1 LIGQTGGS
9 ADAEIRIASRAEI
22 DPVSGALLCE
32 SHRQWRAVRARE
44 STVFQFH
51 HPPTGLL
58 YCQAIVQSGFSRT
71 EILFSESAWNRL
83 ASTGHEIRAWEL
95 PYPLDQLLVVPALA
109 LRGAVLLHAC
119 GAAISTRGLVFAG
132 HSGDGKTTLAGLLS
146 REGARLLSDE
156 RVAVR
161 KTERGFVAFG
171 TPWPGEGNV
180 VSSDAHPL
188 AGMFVLRKAA
198 LHALGSP
205 SPSLAAELL
214 ARAIV
219 PYYLPDVAARILE
232 VFSQLAEEIPFRE
245 LHFSRSPGLTS
256 LLSEAA

>member
-1 LIGQTGGS
+1 
-9 ADAEIRIASRAEI
+9 
-22 DPVSGALLCE
+22 
-32 SHRQWRAVRARE
+32 VRARE

-95 PYPLDQLLVVPALA
+95 PYPLDQLLLVPVLA

-119 GAAISTRGLVFAG
+119 GAVVSNRGLVFAG

-146 REGARLLSDE
+146 SEGTPLLSDE
-156 RVAVR
+156 RIAVR
-161 KTERGFVAFG
+161 KTERGFATFG

-180 VSSDAHPL
+180 VSNASHLL
-188 AGMFVLRKAA
+188 AGMFVLRKAEHH
-198 LHALGSP
+198 LLGQI
-205 SPSLAAELL
+205 SPSLAADLL
-214 ARAIV
+214 ARTIV

-232 VFSQLAEEIPFRE
+232 VFSHLAEEVPFRE

-256 LLSEAA
+256 LLGEAA